1 MPMATFDALA
11 YSETL
16 QEGGIPME
24 QANAFA
30 RAQKKAMDEAFR
42 INDLATKKD
51 LQIAINELELRQ
63 AQDNLKNWY
72 KTSLPLVLNVLLLQ
86 TVIVFSA
93 IGIGGALIFWRF
105 SG

>member
-30 RAQKKAMDEAFR
+30 RAQKKAMDEA
-42 INDLATKKD
+42 INARDLATKKD
-51 LQIAINELELRQ
+51 LLELELRLTKSMEEMHK
-63 AQDNLKNWY
+63 DNLKMMINALMVQ
-72 KTSLPLVLNVLLLQ
+72 TTMVL
-86 TVIVFSA
+86 TA
-93 IGIGGALIFWRF
+93 IGIGVALILWRF